1 MALIGTIKFSELM
14 TWGSWVKKDVIKDI
28 PNPKQVNSSYNKL
41 KKQLENMTETI
52 KKYLM
57 GTIINY
63 GEQGNDNSYQL
74 DINIKLKD
82 KNDNIDRIIITHDKK
97 ILISVYG
104 RMYLYSLHEFDI
116 DFQIVIMNNVKELV
130 SKMEKKNR
138 INYKF

>member
-1 MALIGTIKFSELM
+1 MALIGTINFSELM
-14 TWGSWVKKDVIKDI
+14 SWGSWIKRDVVRDV

-63 GEQGNDNSYQL
+63 GEQGNDNSYYL
-74 DINIKLKD
+74 DTNIKFKD
-82 KNDNIDRIIITHDKK
+82 DRIDQITVTHDKK

-104 RMYLYSLHEFDI
+104 HMYLYSLHEFDI
-116 DFQIVIMNNVKELV
+116 DFQIVIMNSVEELV
-130 SKMEKKNR
+130 SKLEKKTR
-138 INYKF
+138 TNYKF